1 MSALEARLLTEAD
14 YEQWDQLAE
23 QSECGTIFHSSLWI
37 TTSARCLGLKVVM
50 IGVFKGDHLVGG
62 CFFYKRRI
70 LSLLP
75 VGTTR
80 IELSPYGGFLLPNIA
95 LSKVRANE
103 GKRRSIVSTILEKIE
118 KEKLLSLTITNSPNL
133 IDLREFILKNWTV
146 TVHYTYMIPL
156 EGDIPSNVDRVV
168 RDSIRKAQKHGI
180 VVAKEMNQPVFWKL
194 NALTFTKQ
202 GKNIPFQQ
210 DHLFNLI
217 EYLHDK
223 NLGELWLAKTPS
235 GDPVSGVFV
244 VNNSNYA
251 HALVGASDPSLINT
265 GAYSLLLLEIF
276 QDYQRRGF
284 KKVEIWGATAP
295 HLAAFYSS
303 FNPVLVPYY
312 SIRRVGIPGR
322 FIDMI
327 GSIGH

>member
-103 GKRRSIVSTILEKIE
+103 GKRRTIVSTILDNIE

-156 EGDIPSNVDRVV
+156 EGDISSNVDRVV

-180 VVAKEMNQPVFWKL
+180 VVAKENEP
-194 NALTFTKQ
+194 
-202 GKNIPFQQ
+202 
-210 DHLFNLI
+210 
-217 EYLHDK
+217 
-223 NLGELWLAKTPS
+223 
-235 GDPVSGVFV
+235 
-244 VNNSNYA
+244 
-251 HALVGASDPSLINT
+251 T
-265 GAYSLLLLEIF
+265 GFLEIKCVNF
-276 QDYQRRGF
+276 HETRQ
-284 KKVEIWGATAP
+284 E
-295 HLAAFYSS
+295 YSFSARPS
-303 FNPVLVPYY
+303 F
-312 SIRRVGIPGR
+312 
-322 FIDMI
+322 
-327 GSIGH
+327 